1 MRMDLVARGRVDA
14 ALVHHGVESR
24 THISSSGNHKKKNHR
39 CSRSAASRGR
49 VPGCGTSSS
58 PGREVAAIPPD
69 TEVVHQAP
77 VEGDRCAA
85 AQHCPVV
92 SARYSTAHAGPA
104 SASVRLAQFLEDLL
118 RSGTEGGQR
127 APVENLVCL
136 KPAQYLTLG
145 ARWLSSADMRCF
157 RRFWWRCHK
166 HHKCKARG
174 KIDATAAQTPGS
186 ASVRSSCG
194 GIPTASSAKSGDGW
208 SSAATAEL
216 LGVGGG
222 RAGATQG

>member
-1 MRMDLVARGRVDA
+1 MASKYSFRGGGGS
-14 ALVHHGVESR
+14 L
-24 THISSSGNHKKKNHR
+24 
-39 CSRSAASRGR
+39 SAASRGR

-58 PGREVAAIPPD
+58 PGRELGAIPPD

-77 VEGDRCAA
+77 VEGGRCAA

-92 SARYSTAHAGPA
+92 PARYSTAHAGPA
-104 SASVRLAQFLEDLL
+104 SASVRQAQVLEGLL

-127 APVENLVCL
+127 DLGQWTEMAGAPVENLVCL

-145 ARWLSSADMRCF
+145 VRWLSSADMRCF

-166 HHKCKARG
+166 HHKCKASG

-208 SSAATAEL
+208 S
-216 LGVGGG
+216 
-222 RAGATQG
+222 

>member
-1 MRMDLVARGRVDA
+1 MRLGGSRV
-14 ALVHHGVESR
+14 VE
-24 THISSSGNHKKKNHR
+24 
-39 CSRSAASRGR
+39 
-49 VPGCGTSSS
+49 
-58 PGREVAAIPPD
+58 
-69 TEVVHQAP
+69 
-77 VEGDRCAA
+77 

-104 SASVRLAQFLEDLL
+104 CASVRLAQLLEGLEPRVVSEVWVNGRKWPEVG
-118 RSGTEGGQR
+118 RSSSRRIIHQVALDQTTWRVDSGRT
-127 APVENLVCL
+127 N
-136 KPAQYLTLG
+136 YLTLG
-145 ARWLSSADMRCF
+145 VRWLSSADMRCF

-166 HHKCKARG
+166 HHKCKASG

-194 GIPTASSAKSGDGW
+194 GIPTASSANSGDGW